1 MHTRM
6 DALACRMHVGEA
18 IEHVELQLDTLNHT
32 PSDLAKVKGK
42 GRHPR

>member
-18 IEHVELQLDTLNHT
+18 IGRRPYDQSRGLYLI
-32 PSDLAKVKGK
+32 LALVLVSKAYL
-42 GRHPR
+42 

>member
-18 IEHVELQLDTLNHT
+18 IGDTEDSILFF
-32 PSDLAKVKGK
+32 LALVLVSKAYF
-42 GRHPR
+42 